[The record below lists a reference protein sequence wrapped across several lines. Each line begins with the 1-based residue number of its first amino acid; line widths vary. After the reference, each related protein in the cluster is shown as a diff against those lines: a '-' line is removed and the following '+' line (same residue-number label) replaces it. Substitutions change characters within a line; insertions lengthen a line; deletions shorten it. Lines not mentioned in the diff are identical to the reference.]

1 MYLKMV
7 KLNIFSLIIILSNIT
22 FIITKTNLIDD
33 VLDDY
38 DIKYEEYLN
47 KFFLN
52 YLDSNN
58 LIESDQLISQSYMK
72 KIIVDIMLEGLS
84 PNEVEENILT
94 MYNDLADIFIE
105 KYYKER
111 KEIKGKDL
119 INIINIKELMQKYYE
134 LNGESPIYD
143 DDYIFN
149 DDNLNIK
156 DNADFNNDFDL

>member
-1 MYLKMV
+1 MLKI
-7 KLNIFSLIIILSNIT
+7 NIILLIFIIFLSISLIKS
-22 FIITKTNLIDD
+22 KTNLIDD

-38 DIKYEEYLN
+38 DIKYEEYLK

-52 YLDSNN
+52 YLNNNN
-58 LIESDQLISQSYMK
+58 LISSDKLITENEMK

-84 PNEVEENILT
+84 PSEIEENIL
-94 MYNDLADIFIE
+94 MLYKELADIFIE
-105 KYYKER
+105 KYYKEK

-134 LNGESPIYD
+134 LIGESPIYD

-149 DDNLNIK
+149 DDNLNIE
-156 DNADFNNDFDL
+156 NNNNDFDL

>member
-1 MYLKMV
+1 MLEI
-7 KLNIFSLIIILSNIT
+7 NIILLIFIIFLSISLIKS
-22 FIITKTNLIDD
+22 KTNLIDD

-38 DIKYEEYLN
+38 DIKYEEYLK

-52 YLDSNN
+52 YLNNNN
-58 LIESDQLISQSYMK
+58 LISSDKLITENEMK

-84 PNEVEENILT
+84 PSEIEENIL
-94 MYNDLADIFIE
+94 MLYKELADIFIE
-105 KYYKER
+105 KYYKE
-111 KEIKGKDL
+111 KKDIKGKDL

-149 DDNLNIK
+149 DDNLNIE
-156 DNADFNNDFDL
+156 NNNNDFDL

>member
-1 MYLKMV
+1 MLKI
-7 KLNIFSLIIILSNIT
+7 NIILLIFIIFLSISLIKS
-22 FIITKTNLIDD
+22 KTNLIDD

-38 DIKYEEYLN
+38 DIKYEEYLK

-52 YLDSNN
+52 YLNNNN
-58 LIESDQLISQSYMK
+58 LISSDKLITENEMK

-84 PNEVEENILT
+84 PSEIEENIL
-94 MYNDLADIFIE
+94 MLYKELADIFKE
-105 KYYKER
+105 KYYKE
-111 KEIKGKDL
+111 KKDIKGKDL

-149 DDNLNIK
+149 DDNLNIE
-156 DNADFNNDFDL
+156 NNNNDFDL

>member
-1 MYLKMV
+1 MV
-7 KLNIFSLIIILSNIT
+7 KLNIFYLIIILSNIT

>member
-1 MYLKMV
+1 MFQILLVIYLSYI
-7 KLNIFSLIIILSNIT
+7 NIISSRD
-22 FIITKTNLIDD
+22 NLIDD

-38 DIKYEEYLN
+38 DLKYEEHL
-47 KFFLN
+47 KHFFLN

-58 LIESDQLISQSYMK
+58 LIKSEKIMNQKEIK

-84 PNEVEENILT
+84 PDEIEESIFSMYQELSEIYLEKILK
-94 MYNDLADIFIE
+94 E
-105 KYYKER
+105 K

-119 INIINIKELMQKYYE
+119 INIINIKDLMKLYYE

-149 DDNLNIK
+149 DDNLNLNLEDI
-156 DNADFNNDFDL
+156 DNDFDL

>member
-1 MYLKMV
+1 MLKI
-7 KLNIFSLIIILSNIT
+7 NIILLIFIIFLSISLIKS
-22 FIITKTNLIDD
+22 KTNLIDD

-38 DIKYEEYLN
+38 DIKYEEYLK

-52 YLDSNN
+52 YLNNNN
-58 LIESDQLISQSYMK
+58 LISSDKLITENEMK

-84 PNEVEENILT
+84 PSEIEENIL
-94 MYNDLADIFIE
+94 MLYKELADIFIE
-105 KYYKER
+105 KYYKE
-111 KEIKGKDL
+111 KKDIKGKDL

-149 DDNLNIK
+149 DDNLNIE
-156 DNADFNNDFDL
+156 NNNNDFDL

>member
-1 MYLKMV
+1 MV

-58 LIESDQLISQSYMK
+58 LIESDQLISQGYMK

>member
-1 MYLKMV
+1 MV

-84 PNEVEENILT
+84 PNEVEEKILT

>member
-1 MYLKMV
+1 MV